1 VKKFEY
7 FCSTKNKNMG
17 QTYHANAKTNVTI
30 RTLIKNSTE
39 SSESLSARFG
49 VSINTIKKWEGR
61 IQLTDKS
68 SAPIHIEYALSELTR
83 ALIVGIRSSTWLP
96 LDEILDMVSTDE
108 NPISRSSTYR
118 LFVKEKINTV
128 PQEKKDKAHKFKAYE
143 PGYLHIDVT
152 YLPKFN
158 GLNSYL
164 YVAIDRATRLMYFAV
179 YQNKTAE
186 NAQIFMDNCLDF
198 FPFLITH
205 VLTDNGL
212 EFTNRLIMSKK
223 GNLCTKPSLLDVKCK
238 KNNIDHRLTKPSS
251 PKTNGMVE
259 RVNGTIKTNTILKN
273 EYQNTVEMN
282 KDLIAF
288 LCFYN
293 LYRRHGSLRK
303 ELKVKTPLNAVKK
316 WYDLKPEI
324 FREKPEILHQKLINL
339 QKQNNQIL
347 TTTL

>member
-1 VKKFEY
+1 
-7 FCSTKNKNMG
+7 MG

-30 RTLIKNSTE
+30 RTMIKNSTE
-39 SSESLSARFG
+39 SSEILSARFG
-49 VSINTIKKWEGR
+49 VSINTINKWER
-61 IQLTDKS
+61 RTQLTDKS
-68 SAPIHIEYALSELTR
+68 SAPIHIKYALSEFTR
-83 ALIVGIRSSTWLP
+83 TLIVGIRTSTWLP

-118 LFVKEKINTV
+118 LFIKEKINTV

-158 GLNSYL
+158 GLSSYL
-164 YVAIDRATRLMYFAV
+164 YVAIDRATRLMYYAV

-186 NAQIFMDNCLDF
+186 NTQLFMDECLDF
-198 FPFLITH
+198 FPFHITH

-223 GNLCTKPSLLDVKCK
+223 GTLCIKPSLLDMKCT
-238 KNNIDHRLTKPSS
+238 KNNIDHRLTKPST
-251 PKTNGMVE
+251 PQTNGMVE
-259 RVNGTIKTNTILKN
+259 RVNGTIKNNTILKN
-273 EYQNTVEMN
+273 EYQGTIEMN
-282 KDLIAF
+282 KDLLGF
-288 LCFYN
+288 MCFYN
-293 LYRRHGSLRK
+293 LFRRHGSLRK
-303 ELKVKTPLNAVKK
+303 ELKVRTPIDAVNK
-316 WYDLKPEI
+316 WFNLKPEL
-324 FREKPEILHQKLINL
+324 FKEKPEILHQKLINL